1 MTVPQHDEL
10 GVAGG
15 AIRARLGG
23 GLRQNGM
30 VLALLAIVLFFVVV
44 VRSTQ
49 GIDFLS
55 AQNITNLFLQNSY
68 VIVMALG
75 MLLVIVSGHIDL
87 SVGSV
92 AAFTGAASA
101 FLTVKLGWPVWA
113 VMPAVLMIGALIGA
127 AQGYWIAY
135 WRIPSFIV
143 TLAGMLVF
151 RGLTLWLLQGQNIGP
166 FPKAFQALS
175 TGFVGDV
182 FGPDK
187 PNFTALILVALAAA
201 AIVTSGLRAR
211 AQDAAFGTEPEPAGL
226 FWARN
231 AVVVAALMFVGWKL
245 AMFRGLPNVLI
256 VMSVLVVLYAF
267 VTEQTTLGRRIYA
280 LGGNEKAARLSGIK
294 TDRLV
299 FLTFVNMGVLAALA
313 GMIVT
318 ARLNSATP
326 KAGVGFELDVIA
338 AVFIGG
344 ASMSGG
350 SGKILGVV
358 VGALIMGV
366 MNNGMS
372 IMGIG
377 IAYQQVIKGLVLLAA
392 VIFDVYNKAKR
403 A

>member
-350 SGKILGVV
+350 AGKILGVV

-377 IAYQQVIKGLVLLAA
+377 IDYQQVIKGLVLLAA

>member
-299 FLTFVNMGVLAALA
+299 FLTFANMGVLAALA

-326 KAGVGFELDVIA
+326 RP
-338 AVFIGG
+338 
-344 ASMSGG
+344 ASAS
-350 SGKILGVV
+350 SWT
-358 VGALIMGV
+358 
-366 MNNGMS
+366 
-372 IMGIG
+372 
-377 IAYQQVIKGLVLLAA
+377 
-392 VIFDVYNKAKR
+392 
-403 A
+403 